1 MQSIATNADCQVL
14 LIGVQSC
21 IIVFRFCRFHKQL
34 GIGKLNVKSPSKE
47 CKLLLKERQE
57 QNAKA
62 SNEAFDCFEVA
73 LGKLTERLSSKDGT
87 FLLTLATNA
96 FVEAGKNLVA
106 FNFTE
111 ERGNKRSWMEVE
123 SGLEELVMAM
133 RETKMDSV
141 AILERAMKLQHAT
154 QEYKASEHWSPL
166 AINSEKTVSR
176 WMFKFMRT

>member
-1 MQSIATNADCQVL
+1 MLCTKTEFK
-14 LIGVQSC
+14 
-21 IIVFRFCRFHKQL
+21 VFGRFHKQL
-34 GIGKLNVKSPSKE
+34 GFGKLNVKSPSKE
-47 CKLLLKERQE
+47 CKQLLKEKQE
-57 QNAKA
+57 RNSKA
-62 SNEAFDCFEVA
+62 SNEALEWFEVA
-73 LGKLTERLSSKDGT
+73 LRKLMERLSNEEET
-87 FLLTLATNA
+87 FLLALATNA

-123 SGLEELVMAM
+123 SGLEELVVAM

-154 QEYKASEHWSPL
+154 QEYKASEHWSHL